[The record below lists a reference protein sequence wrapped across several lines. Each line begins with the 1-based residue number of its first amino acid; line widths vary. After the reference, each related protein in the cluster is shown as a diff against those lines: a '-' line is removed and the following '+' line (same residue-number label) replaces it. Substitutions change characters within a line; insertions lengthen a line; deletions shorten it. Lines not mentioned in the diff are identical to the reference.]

1 MTCMRWNRTANSIV
15 CWLVDSDPMT
25 PDPLSFKAACV
36 QFCAGRDVAR
46 NVAEV
51 CDLVHDAAARGADL
65 VLTPEMTGLIELDGK
80 RLMANT
86 HAEND
91 DPALASFRAL
101 AGDLGV
107 WLSIGSLA
115 VRTGAEQLANR
126 SFLIAP
132 NGDIAARCDKIH
144 MFDVALAGGE
154 SYRESKR
161 YRPGGEAVCA
171 DLPWGRMGLTVCY
184 DLRFAALYRT
194 LAQAGAIFLT
204 VPSAFTRQTGEAH
217 WHVLLRARAI
227 ETGSFVF
234 AAAQHGVHEAGRE
247 TYGHSVI
254 VDPWGE
260 VLADAGEG
268 TGVIIADIEPLA
280 AAQARMRIPAL
291 EHDRPFSLPE
301 TMPGDTTQALA
312 S

>member
-1 MTCMRWNRTANSIV
+1 MTT
-15 CWLVDSDPMT
+15 DT
-25 PDPLSFKAACV
+25 HSFKTACV

-51 CDLVHDAAARGADL
+51 TELVREAAARGAEL

-86 HAEND
+86 YVEAD
-91 DPALASFRAL
+91 DPALAAFCAL
-101 AGDLGV
+101 AADLGV

-115 VRTGAEQLANR
+115 IQTAGDQLANR

-132 NGDIAARCDKIH
+132 NGTIAARCDKIH
-144 MFDVALAGGE
+144 MFDVTLANGE

-161 YRPGGEAVCA
+161 YRPGDQAVCA
-171 DLPWGRMGLTVCY
+171 DLPWGRIGLTVCY
-184 DLRFAALYRT
+184 DLRFPTLYRA

-204 VPSAFTRQTGEAH
+204 VPSAFTRQTGKAH

-234 AAAQHGVHEAGRE
+234 AAAQTGLHEAGRE
-247 TYGHSVI
+247 TYGHSLI

-260 VLADAGEG
+260 VLADAGEE
-268 TGVIIADIEPLA
+268 TGVIVADIEPKRA
-280 AAQARMRIPAL
+280 HEARERIPAL
-291 EHDRPFSLPE
+291 DHDRSFAKPE
-301 TMPGDTTQALA
+301 AVPGDPGRKLA